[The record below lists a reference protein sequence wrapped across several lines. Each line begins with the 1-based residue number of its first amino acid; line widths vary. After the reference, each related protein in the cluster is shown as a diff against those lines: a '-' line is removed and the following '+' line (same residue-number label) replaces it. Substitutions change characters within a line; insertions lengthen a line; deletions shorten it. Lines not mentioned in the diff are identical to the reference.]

1 MSNCLCLECDDENL
15 GENFEWGKK
24 GLSEMRK
31 LNAFFRNVNT
41 IKIFTTQGE
50 ISKSEKKIPQA
61 FWREIKL

>member
-1 MSNCLCLECDDENL
+1 
-15 GENFEWGKK
+15 
-24 GLSEMRK
+24 MRK